1 MASQL
6 ETFRLVAPEFASV
19 SDVEVQKFLDLAPLF
34 IDPMQYSVETR
45 GLALVYQAASLM
57 YQQKQSTSG
66 DSSGLD
72 LTMEKEGDL
81 QRSYGK
87 PNGNAVSKD
96 IYLQALDRLSLQFS
110 GGCMMTRYGLNIP
123 QGYDI
128 G

>member
-1 MASQL
+1 MATQL
-6 ETFRLVAPEFASV
+6 ETFRLVAPEFATT
-19 SDVEVQKFLDLAPLF
+19 SDTDVQAFLDMAPLF

-87 PNGNAVSKD
+87 PNGKAVSRD

-123 QGYDI
+123 QGVDV